1 LKNLEIKNPKITMTN
16 FIENQK
22 WRYATKKFDAAKKI
36 SAADLETLKDAI
48 QLSSSSYGLQLY
60 KVFIIE
66 NPEVRAQLQPA
77 SWGQSQIVE
86 ASHLLVFANIVDV
99 QDQHI
104 DDYVQNIANTRG
116 LTVEDLKGYSDFMKS
131 KIVPLPVEQKAVWTS
146 KQTYLALGNLL
157 NAAAEL
163 KIDVTPMEGF
173 EPEKY
178 NEILGLKALGLN
190 ASLVAAVGYRHE
202 EDATQHYVKVR
213 KPKQELFIT
222 I

>member
-1 LKNLEIKNPKITMTN
+1 MTN

-22 WRYATKKFDAAKKI
+22 WRYATNKFDATKKV
-36 SAADLETLKDAI
+36 SASDLETLKEAI
-48 QLSSSSYGLQLY
+48 QLITSSYGLQLY

-77 SWGQSQIVE
+77 SWGQSQIVD
-86 ASHLLVFANIVDV
+86 ASHLFVFANIVDV
-99 QDQHI
+99 QDKHI

-116 LTVEDLKGYSDFMKS
+116 LSVEDLQGYSDFMKS

-157 NAAAEL
+157 NAAADL

-178 NEILGLKALGLN
+178 NEILGLNEIG
-190 ASLVAAVGYRHE
+190 
-202 EDATQHYVKVR
+202 
-213 KPKQELFIT
+213 
-222 I
+222 

>member
-1 LKNLEIKNPKITMTN
+1 MNS
-16 FIENQK
+16 FIQNQN
-22 WRYATKKFDAAKKI
+22 WRYATKKFDATKKI
-36 SAADLETLKDAI
+36 ASHDLEILKEAI
-48 QLSSSSYGLQLY
+48 RLSSSSYGLQLY
-60 KVFIIE
+60 KVFIVE
-66 NPEVRAQLQPA
+66 NPEVRAQLQPV
-77 SWGQSQIVE
+77 SWGQSQITE
-86 ASHLLVFANIVDV
+86 ASHLFVFANVVDV

-104 DDYVQNIANTRG
+104 DDYVQNIADTRG

-131 KIVPLPVEQKAVWTS
+131 KIVPLSLDQKGVWTA

-178 NEILGLKALGLN
+178 NEILGLDKLGLN
-190 ASLVAAVGYRHE
+190 ASLVAAIGYRHE
-202 EDATQHYVKVR
+202 EDATQHYAKVR
-213 KPKQELFIT
+213 KPIEELFET

>member
-1 LKNLEIKNPKITMTN
+1 MPN

-22 WRYATKKFDAAKKI
+22 WRYATKKFDASKKV
-36 SAADLETLKDAI
+36 SASDLETLKEAI
-48 QLSSSSYGLQLY
+48 QLSTSSYGLQLY

-66 NPEVRAQLQPA
+66 NPEVRSQLQPA
-77 SWGQSQIVE
+77 SWGQSQIIE
-86 ASHLLVFANIVDV
+86 ASHLFVFANIVDV

-104 DDYVQNIANTRG
+104 DAYVQNFANTRA

>member
-1 LKNLEIKNPKITMTN
+1 MKNN
-16 FIENQK
+16 FIENQN
-22 WRYATKKFDAAKKI
+22 WRYATKKFDATKKI
-36 SAADLETLKDAI
+36 SNEDLSLLKEAI
-48 QLSSSSYGLQLY
+48 RLSTSSYGLQLY
-60 KVFIIE
+60 KVFIVE

-86 ASHLLVFANIVDV
+86 ASHLFVFANYVDV
-99 QDQHI
+99 QEKHI
-104 DDYVQNIANTRG
+104 DQYLMNIAQTRAIS
-116 LTVEDLKGYSDFMKS
+116 LEDVKGYGDFMKNS
-131 KIVPLPVEQKAVWTS
+131 LIGLPQDKKAIWTS

-178 NEILGLKALGLN
+178 NNILGLNTLGLN
-190 ASLVAAVGYRHE
+190 ASLVAALGYRHE
-202 EDATQHYVKVR
+202 DDATQHLAKVR
-213 KPKQELFIT
+213 KSTEELFET